1 MISFSNSVIRKERPI
16 PRSTKREKS
25 MSVKVE
31 LMNEV
36 SRRADTVGIQLN
48 VAEVKRTIAI
58 YHDVLKET
66 LSPEERLQF
75 LTKELFKV
83 EDK

>member
-1 MISFSNSVIRKERPI
+1 MQFSNSVIRKERPI

>member
-1 MISFSNSVIRKERPI
+1 MQFSNSVIRKERPI
-16 PRSTKREKS
+16 SRPTKREKS

-36 SRRADTVGIQLN
+36 ARRADTVGIQLN

-66 LSPEERLQF
+66 KTS
-75 LTKELFKV
+75 
-83 EDK
+83 

>member
-1 MISFSNSVIRKERPI
+1 MQFSNSVIRKERPI
-16 PRSTKREKS
+16 PRPTKREKS

>member
-1 MISFSNSVIRKERPI
+1 MQFSNSVIRKERPI

-36 SRRADTVGIQLN
+36 SRRADTIGIQLN